1 MNESPFLD
9 SAALQSLT
17 GRKQKAAQIKVLRA
31 QNIPFVVNAL
41 GEPVVAKSVFEAR
54 PGSAADKPA
63 KPWRSN
69 ALTAPG
75 GNHGQKANRQSQP
88 A

>member
-1 MNESPFLD
+1 MRDDLFLD
-9 SAALQSLT
+9 AEALQRLT
-17 GRKQKAAQIKVLRA
+17 GRKQKNAQIKVLRA
-31 QNIPFVVNAL
+31 QHVPFVVNAL
-41 GEPVVAKSVFEAR
+41 GEPVVAKSIFEAR
-54 PGSAADKPA
+54 PGSAADKPV

-75 GNHGQKANRQSQP
+75 GNHGPKANRQSQP